1 MRRIIARTESAITL
15 MALVVTIIVL
25 LVLAGATLT
34 LLIGENGI
42 ITRAEKAKA
51 EAIIETEREELQ
63 LAATASADENLQIS
77 TAQRLKDNLHSGWS
91 VSGEDGGPYMATSP
105 NENIFT
111 VDKNGTVVYIG
122 DKETHEHNWG
132 EWIVE
137 QEATCEAKGLRIRY
151 CIYCDAKEEGVL
163 QALGH
168 NWGEWIIEKEAI
180 CEEGGIKS
188 RICSRCNTKETR
200 TIAALGHN
208 FGEWTTEKAATCEA
222 EGIEAKTCSRC
233 NAKETRTITALGHN
247 YTKTEVNP
255 SYSGRGYYKYTCSR
269 CQNTYTENTNK
280 DLVIIDGLNWTS
292 SNWTSRF
299 NNSNSSGFYS
309 SGFGGVVSPNK
320 ISLVASYIGNYGSA
334 WTGPIN
340 LTDAKSV
347 QFTYTQYDN
356 LYYYNAGG
364 IFGIGKKEQR
374 GINTT
379 TVGIADS
386 GDLVKEQNF
395 VSGKYQTTTYTRTSS
410 SNNVAQHTVTI
421 DVSNL
426 TGNYYIKGY
435 ISHTSSGDSV
445 QTAYTAYTGMDNIK
459 IIYK

>member
-1 MRRIIARTESAITL
+1 MRRIIARSERAITL
-15 MALVVTIIVL
+15 IALVVTIIVL

-445 QTAYTAYTGMDNIK
+445 QTAYTAYTGMDNKK
-459 IIYK
+459 IRYK